1 MQLQS
6 VVKSF
11 KFANLRLGLIERR
24 GSGCDK
30 CGKFHD
36 ISCRFLDSEGVA
48 RRDILVGIVGRV
60 CGFVSIATKRAT
72 SELISPL
79 SFSVYYIIPHLW
91 HGRFQMDVVGGL
103 RCLELNKESTGLL

>member
-1 MQLQS
+1 M
-6 VVKSF
+6 
-11 KFANLRLGLIERR
+11 LGAI
-24 GSGCDK
+24 GFMMG
-30 CGKFHD
+30 G
-36 ISCRFLDSEGVA
+36 
-48 RRDILVGIVGRV
+48 VGIFNVASVTRKGISARIAGRV